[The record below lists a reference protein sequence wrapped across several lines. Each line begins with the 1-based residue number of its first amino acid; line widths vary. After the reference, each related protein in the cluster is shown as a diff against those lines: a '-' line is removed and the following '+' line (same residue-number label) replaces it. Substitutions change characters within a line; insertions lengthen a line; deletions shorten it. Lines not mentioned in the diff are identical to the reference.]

1 MRRLL
6 CALVLCLTVLA
17 HLSIVGRAQS
27 SSWTIPQSALTEK
40 SPLSPTPDVLK
51 KGRALFA
58 SSCQKCHGP
67 EGKGDGPDGDRE
79 EPPADLTLAS
89 RSAANLDGIVFY
101 KIWNGRAR
109 PKMPAFKS
117 QLTKDQIWTIV
128 EYVKT
133 LRKPSDSG
141 STASPVQ

>member
-1 MRRLL
+1 MRRRS
-6 CALVLCLTVLA
+6 CALVLFLLA
-17 HLSIVGRAQS
+17 PIHLATVGRAQS
-27 SSWTIPQSALTEK
+27 VGWTIPPGAITEK
-40 SPLSPTPDVLK
+40 NPLTSTPDVLK

-67 EGKGDGPDGDRE
+67 EGKGDGPDGNRD
-79 EPPADLTLAS
+79 EPPADLTLAA
-89 RSAANLDGIVFY
+89 RAAANTDVIVFY
-101 KIWNGRAR
+101 KIWNGRSK

-133 LRKPSDSG
+133 LRKPSESG
-141 STASPVQ
+141 SNTSPVQ